1 MVNGMRNEPNS
12 HQSTHPRLAREVRQK
27 ISVEPVGEYWNQE
40 DEYVVLLSDSA
51 LRELL
56 LKRGMSTADVDF
68 NLRVLDI
75 RDIALLNV
83 DLVPLIREK
92 YRCGGIMAVTLG
104 IEEIERYKEQTRQL
118 ARAVSHHLDKDALDR
133 LIYLLHTVAGRKY
146 HGDLLREANRGGA
159 VYSESSVEY
168 EGRLFEE
175 PNYELIEARFA
186 LDAIW
191 DGEES
196 KRQGATEQNR
206 QLAKKRAPELHRDPK
221 VVNARRSLGI
231 PRGGFKDLEAAL
243 EWAGERMADYS
254 RLDDDSYW
262 KQVVWWESFTCD
274 PDSETVLG
282 RGYIMLN
289 LPKMRDAVQCLVEE
303 YDLGRAWYRA
313 LPFYLVRARLEPPP
327 RIVRQ
332 PQRNREKHEQIC
344 ELWKK
349 YRHDFKVVI
358 SYNCGLTDADW
369 KEIAHKEPAAK
380 SNRIPRLAKGNIER
394 VAYEIAES
402 KGTLRDIKEC
412 IKEAYVRKVRSRMRA
427 LGEM

>member
-1 MVNGMRNEPNS
+1 MS
-12 HQSTHPRLAREVRQK
+12 A
-27 ISVEPVGEYWNQE
+27 EPVGEYWNQQ
-40 DEYVVLLSDSA
+40 DQYIPLLSDGA

-56 LKRGMSTADVDF
+56 LKSGTSTADLDF

-75 RDIALLNV
+75 RDIAVLNI

-92 YRCGGIMAVTLG
+92 YRCSGIMAVTLG

-118 ARAVSHHLDKDALDR
+118 ARSVSHDLDKDALDN
-133 LIYLLHTVAGRKY
+133 LMYLLHTVAGRKY
-146 HGDLLREANRGGA
+146 YGDLLREANKVGA
-159 VYSESSVEY
+159 VYSESCVEY

-191 DGEES
+191 DGEAAMM
-196 KRQGATEQNR
+196 RGATEQNR
-206 QLAKKRAPELHRDPK
+206 QLVKKWAPELDRDPK
-221 VVNARRSLGI
+221 VVKARRSLGI
-231 PRGGFKDLEAAL
+231 PSDGFKDLEAAY
-243 EWAGERMADYS
+243 EWAEERMADYS

-262 KQVVWWESFTCD
+262 KQVVWWESYTCD
-274 PDSETVLG
+274 PDSETVVG

-303 YDLGRAWYRA
+303 YDLGRVWYRA

-327 RIVRQ
+327 RIVHR
-332 PQRNREKHEQIC
+332 PQRKGGKHEQIC

-358 SYNCGLTDADW
+358 SYNCGLTHADW
-369 KEIAHKEPAAK
+369 KEIAQKEPAAK
-380 SNRIPRLAKGNIER
+380 SNRIPRLAKEHIER
-394 VAYEIAES
+394 VAYEIAER
-402 KGTLRDIKEC
+402 KGTLRDIEEC
-412 IKEAYVRKVRSRMRA
+412 VNEAYVRKVRQRMR
-427 LGEM
+427 EMGKM